1 MDIVTSTPE
10 SELLQALQEALAGLE
25 PEDAEPDTITSS
37 EFAAALGL
45 QQNAAQRRLKKLMAA
60 GVITP
65 AIVRRTSAWG
75 VTRPVQGYRLVA
87 K

>member
-25 PEDAEPDTITSS
+25 TEDAEPDTITSS

-45 QQNAAQRRLKKLMAA
+45 QQNAAQRRLKKLMAPA
-60 GVITP
+60 SSSPSWSSGRTP
-65 AIVRRTSAWG
+65 GATRARRRATGW
-75 VTRPVQGYRLVA
+75 
-87 K
+87 